1 VADKKASLI
10 IQLKDGVSDGLKK
23 IGDQADG
30 LKSKFANFKLV
41 LAGVAAGMAA
51 LGAAAWSAIK
61 SYMESENAVN
71 RLNVAL
77 KNQCQDVSK
86 TSKELQAY
94 AAELQ
99 KTTTFSDEAILSAMS
114 LMTSF
119 GLTGNQLKSATK
131 AALDLSQG
139 LGIDL
144 QSASM
149 LLSKAFQGQTE
160 ALGRYGIKVDQHIPK
175 SMQFASIMDQV
186 NSRFGGSAQA
196 AVDTTSGKIQNL
208 TNRIDDLKE
217 KIGAQLIPVLD
228 FWMKKFEGVL
238 GYIEKLAG
246 AEENEAR
253 GRQLTIDTMKAESEE
268 IIRQAQLRAAA
279 TGNVV
284 MLTEK
289 ERMRLDLL
297 TESIARE
304 RDMLTLEQQNM
315 TTKQTNSALGLSLL
329 QSELLAQEEMETA
342 ARNKKTA
349 AEVKDS
355 FDRQARWAAEKAAW
369 DKQLIG
375 ISKATTTHQTTMK
388 KAEDTFNKEKM
399 AGVESTFN
407 YISALSTVKNKQLAA
422 IGKAAAIS
430 ETIINTIRAAQ
441 GAYAALA
448 PIPIVG
454 PALGAAAA
462 ALATTA
468 GMARVAQIKG
478 IPMAEGG
485 VVLPRTGGTV
495 ATIGEAGKAEAVIPL
510 DDDRAKQAMGGLGG
524 VTINVHAGTLI
535 ADRMS
540 VHEFAKRIDEEL
552 FRLERNRF
560 SVR

>member
-1 VADKKASLI
+1 MADKKANLTI
-10 IQLKDGVSDGLKK
+10 TLKDDVSSGIKQIK
-23 IGDQADG
+23 NETEG
-30 LKSKFANFKLV
+30 LKSSFSNFKLV
-41 LAGVAAGMAA
+41 LAGVATGLTA
-51 LGAAAWSAIK
+51 LGVAAWSAIK
-61 SYMESENAVN
+61 SYMEQETAVN
-71 RLNVAL
+71 RLNIAL
-77 KNQCQDVSK
+77 KNQGQDVKSVSK
-86 TSKELQAY
+86 DLQDY
-94 AAELQ
+94 ASELQ
-99 KTTTFSDEAILSAMS
+99 KTTTFSDEAIVSSMA

-119 GLTGNQLKSATK
+119 GLTGPKLKQAEK
-131 AALDLSQG
+131 AALDLAQG

-149 LLSKAFQGQTE
+149 LLSKSFQGQTE
-160 ALGRYGIKVDQHIPK
+160 ALGRYGIRIDESVPK
-175 SMQFASIMDQV
+175 AQRFDAVLVQL
-186 NSRFGGSAQA
+186 NERFGGSAQA
-196 AVDTTSGKIQNL
+196 AVDTTAGKIANMA
-208 TNRIDDLKE
+208 NRIDDLKE
-217 KIGAQLIPVLD
+217 RIGGELIPILD
-228 FWMKKFEGVL
+228 YWMKKMEGIV
-238 GYIEKLAG
+238 GWMEKLAG
-246 AEENEAR
+246 AEKQEAR
-253 GRQLTIDTMKAESEE
+253 GRELTIQTMKAESEE
-268 IIRQAQLRAAA
+268 IIRQSQLRATAS
-279 TGNVV
+279 GHVV
-284 MLTEK
+284 MLSEK

-297 TESIARE
+297 TQSIARE
-304 RDMLTLEQQNM
+304 KELLAAEQEGM
-315 TTKQTNSALGLSLL
+315 MVKQTNSAAKLSLL
-329 QSELLAQEEMETA
+329 QQEILAQEELETA

-349 AEVKDS
+349 AEVKES

-375 ISKATTTHQTTMK
+375 ISQATTTHQTKMT
-388 KAEDTFNKEKM
+388 KAEGEYNKVKM
-399 AGVESTFN
+399 AGVESTFS
-407 YISALSTVKNKQLAA
+407 YISSLSEVKNKQLAA

-454 PALGAAAA
+454 PALGMAAA

-478 IPMAEGG
+478 IPLAEGG

-510 DDDRAKQAMGGLGG
+510 DDDRAKQAMGGIGG
-524 VTINVHAGTLI
+524 VTINVHAGTLV